1 MLSYTQ
7 SLKTK
12 IMMAAASQTITDRI
26 KCQRSASRWPIK
38 DISSG
43 SGSALL
49 RRRLKNFFL
58 SDDSIANVLQ
68 FARPYKIHSNGD
80 CKGKV
85 LKH

>member
-1 MLSYTQ
+1 
-7 SLKTK
+7 
-12 IMMAAASQTITDRI
+12 MAAASQTITDRI
-26 KCQRSASRWPIK
+26 KCQRRASKWPIK

-58 SDDSIANVLQ
+58 SDDSIANGLQ
-68 FARPYKIHSNGD
+68 FARPYITDPNGD

-85 LKH
+85 LQH